1 MLIYCLKDFFKKN
14 NDYIC
19 YLVGYENDIIQEYLK
34 KIVSYL
40 NLEKYIIFEGYQQNI
55 VKYYEPIS
63 KYGNILMKLFEN
75 YCSIL

>member
-19 YLVGYENDIIQEYLK
+19 YLVGYENDMIQEYLK

-40 NLEKYIIFEGYQQNI
+40 NLEKYIIFEGYQENI
-55 VKYYEPIS
+55 IKYYELFDFIISPIS
-63 KYGNILMKLFEN
+63 
-75 YCSIL
+75 